1 MLAAAAIVG
10 AILLGVPFAL
20 AGGDDDKDRAQ
31 SAAAV
36 ETPPDQMLLEDGAF
50 DEDPGT
56 FLPEAEAETAG
67 GTGAGQPA
75 ASSDPGGDEA
85 VLPKEASGSDAAGSS
100 DEAQNGGTDTSQ
112 SGVFSPSSKV
122 QAEGP
127 SSAPTKDESSP
138 SQGNPPASQEEPSSS
153 REDGPSPKPTP
164 QPTTVKGSPATG
176 ISASMFLPHWETKTY
191 AVANVASGACLVRQ
205 SSSRLFVMGACSA
218 GVWQRYEVRKGVF
231 LLKNTTVNRCLDTDN
246 SQLYS
251 SSCTP
256 ADTGQ
261 LWKMPTADRCTVSIV
276 AVSSG
281 RYVVGWNEGKTS
293 LSPASAADA
302 NKRTWRL
309 PGLVK
314 GC

>member
-20 AGGDDDKDRAQ
+20 AGGDDDKDRTPTAT
-31 SAAAV
+31 AV
-36 ETPPDQMLLEDGAF
+36 DMPPDQMMLEEGDL

-56 FLPEAEAETAG
+56 FLPETDE
-67 GTGAGQPA
+67 GTGSGQPA
-75 ASSDPGGDEA
+75 APSDPGGEKADATTEGTG
-85 VLPKEASGSDAAGSS
+85 SGSSAPPADLKDS
-100 DEAQNGGTDTSQ
+100 GTDTSQ
-112 SGVFSPSSKV
+112 ADEFSPSSKV
-122 QAEGP
+122 RAEEQP
-127 SSAPTKDESSP
+127 STSTTAPS
-138 SQGNPPASQEEPSSS
+138 ASQEEKASPSQ
-153 REDGPSPKPTP
+153 EEKPAPTPTP
-164 QPTTVKGSPATG
+164 QPTRTRTPATG
-176 ISASMFLPHWETKTY
+176 TTSISSSSFSPHWETKTY
-191 AVANVASGACLVRQ
+191 TVGNVASGKCLVRH
-205 SSSRLFVMGACSA
+205 SSSRAFIMGACSA
-218 GVWQRYEVRKGVF
+218 GVWQRYEVSKGVF
-231 LLKNTTVNRCLDTDN
+231 LLKNTAVNRCLDTDN

-281 RYVVGWNEGKTS
+281 RHVVGWAEGKAS
-293 LSPASAADA
+293 LAPASGTDA
-302 NKRTWRL
+302 SKRTWKL